1 MRQTEAPCNCR
12 GVWGWGGGACE
23 EGPQRMEEQHAT
35 QLGLKNK
42 NRPTK
47 EEFEDARK
55 MDEQGPGN
63 MGEGTAR
70 RKDQKEH
77 VAT

>member
-1 MRQTEAPCNCR
+1 MEVHSRKAHREWKNSM
-12 GVWGWGGGACE
+12 
-23 EGPQRMEEQHAT
+23 QRNWD
-35 QLGLKNK
+35 LRIK